1 MKNHPLPSCAACE
14 YLSLWFILP
23 WLLLIYS
30 ITDQAIIIERPWCA
44 RRWAHLYNVRDSW
57 GFGFSFLMFKF
68 YFLVFWLCHAAC
80 EFQFPDQ
87 GSNLCPLHWKHG
99 LLTL

>member
-30 ITDQAIIIERPWCA
+30 ITDQASLLNAHGMPGAELIFKMLETA
-44 RRWAHLYNVRDSW
+44 RA
-57 GFGFSFLMFKF
+57 
-68 YFLVFWLCHAAC
+68 LVFP
-80 EFQFPDQ
+80 F
-87 GSNLCPLHWKHG
+87 
-99 LLTL
+99 